1 MLPTEKQISKMKGV
15 QLEILIEFA
24 RFCSTYDIKYQIT
37 AGTLLGAV
45 RHKGFIPWDDD
56 IDVLMLREDYEK
68 FLNLA
73 KQLFNKAYFVQN
85 YKSDKKV
92 FHYITRIR
100 KKNTLALQDTTKYLD
115 IHQGIWIDLFPVDKL
130 PDNQIAFKTEM
141 LILWCLNNLK
151 ILKLKKRAFRSRN
164 NMLLTLKVLIYFILK
179 PVPLYFFNS
188 LKDLVIKKFYIFKGE
203 KYSLLSESDL
213 IDLKNYT
220 FHKKLYQEYAKLEFE
235 GHKFL
240 SPKDYHYFLSKVFG
254 NYMELPSED
263 ERVSSHEIIKILIK
277 SNSGDNE

>member
-1 MLPTEKQISKMKGV
+1 MLPTEKQISKMKGI

-73 KQLFNKAYFVQN
+73 KQLFNTAYFVQN

-100 KKNTLALQDTTKYLD
+100 KSNTLALQDMTQHLD
-115 IHQGIWIDLFPVDKL
+115 IHQGISIDLFPVDKL
-130 PDNQIAFKTEM
+130 PDNP
-141 LILWCLNNLK
+141 LIFQAEVFILCCLNNLK
-151 ILKLKKRAFRSRN
+151 ALKLKKRAFRSRN
-164 NMLLTLKVLIYFILK
+164 KFLLALKITVYFIIK
-179 PVPLYFFNS
+179 PIPLYLFNY
-188 LKDLVIKKFYIFKGE
+188 LKNLIIKKFYVFEGG
-203 KYSLLSESDL
+203 KYSLLSASDL
-213 IDLKNYT
+213 NELTNYT
-220 FHKKLYQEYAKLEFE
+220 FDKKVYQEYIELEFE

-254 NYMELPSED
+254 NYMELPPEA
-263 ERVSSHEIIKILIK
+263 ERISSHEIIKIVIK
-277 SNSGDNE
+277 SNSADNE